1 MKPPSSVDSDGQD
14 AIAQGHQGT
23 GSQSAK
29 RPRPRYSS
37 SRWGRPSPKGSLMG
51 IIQEHLHLRL
61 YVDPILWTPHHI
73 ELLNVS
79 VMPSTL
85 GPPHRPTCPRCSC
98 CGRVITGILNL
109 LRLYPYRTDHNLA
122 RLIRTTIDS
131 FNLSSGPPLFRV
143 CKHHKLPFYFGGK
156 KQCWVLLPLLVRD
169 ISSGVPLVAFTHE
182 TERSAVFEA
191 RYPRRDVTIQARILA
206 AVVSE
211 INPHDVA
218 ILIAMAQDT
227 QRAQPKPPGQGPA
240 FFTPTLITPTPDRE
254 ALYVYRATISSDYL
268 ESFADIH
275 KPLVCGIRILR
286 TTIPFN
292 DPAVLLDTLG
302 QILNIHQRLESARR
316 SRLIRNKE
324 NPILKRSFDGEEISH
339 PVKRQR
345 HARSPL
351 ADMSAPNQSAG

>member
-240 FFTPTLITPTPDRE
+240 FFTVSTSIPASYACSDLPIAYPYHPDPGSR
-254 ALYVYRATISSDYL
+254 S
-268 ESFADIH
+268 
-275 KPLVCGIRILR
+275 PLRLPCHDLLRLPRILR
-286 TTIPFN
+286 RHTQAPSMRDSYTPNYNTVQRSSCVAGYSWPNIKHSSTIRVSQTF
-292 DPAVLLDTLG
+292 
-302 QILNIHQRLESARR
+302 
-316 SRLIRNKE
+316 
-324 NPILKRSFDGEEISH
+324 
-339 PVKRQR
+339 
-345 HARSPL
+345 
-351 ADMSAPNQSAG
+351 